1 MGKLTSTLG
10 TLGKAAKGAAKR
22 VSKSKVVRK
31 TAIAGKKAVRGA
43 KKGIAGAQVKGSK
56 FLQKSVAKIK
66 PIAADLKQGGIRKIN
81 KLVETKTQN
90 LIPKL
95 SNKIEEKVNS
105 FDPSKLLGK
114 IFDGGLNSLKSF
126 GSNLDG
132 MKGRFDSTVEFL
144 GKANELAS
152 KFVKKLAT
160 AKPGKKSGGGSLFG
174 KLIKGVAIAGAAALG
189 TAVVAKVAVA
199 GGIRKGAKNLLKK
212 GIDFIRNRKQKKLEK
227 KQEEAKVKK
236 DKGNANIFK
245 SILDKFSGI
254 LDFTPKSMKTFKSI
268 GVERKKSVTDTEKG
282 IFTDDYRF
290 KKFTNNDGDKK
301 VHDLKISMDRG
312 QITSGNDSPTTRR
325 IVEAYEEKRDLD
337 EDLEFIKRALSK
349 NPDDEEN
356 LAKLKEVRDR
366 MRALQKEID
375 ELIPIAEGTVTMEGT
390 RKNVNKVMND
400 PDFAEPESGKD
411 GKDGK
416 SKPGQIF
423 NNIKNTFG
431 GVKEKAGN
439 FLKGI
444 GKALKPK
451 PSGEKNT
458 RKNSRIKSGET
469 ITKDPI
475 SFADDNIQQAEQV
488 KPNPQK
494 KEARKEMAGGVSTSA
509 RTPVEPSGGGGG
521 EIIPVEL
528 PPSGGKGGLPS
539 PKPSDKMQRASIKPA
554 NKVPSLLAIDTKN
567 MHVLHAKSVYN
578 IVDAL

>member
-1 MGKLTSTLG
+1 
-10 TLGKAAKGAAKR
+10 
-22 VSKSKVVRK
+22 
-31 TAIAGKKAVRGA
+31 
-43 KKGIAGAQVKGSK
+43 
-56 FLQKSVAKIK
+56 
-66 PIAADLKQGGIRKIN
+66 
-81 KLVETKTQN
+81 
-90 LIPKL
+90 
-95 SNKIEEKVNS
+95 
-105 FDPSKLLGK
+105 
-114 IFDGGLNSLKSF
+114 
-126 GSNLDG
+126 
-132 MKGRFDSTVEFL
+132 
-144 GKANELAS
+144 
-152 KFVKKLAT
+152 
-160 AKPGKKSGGGSLFG
+160 
-174 KLIKGVAIAGAAALG
+174 
-189 TAVVAKVAVA
+189 
-199 GGIRKGAKNLLKK
+199 
-212 GIDFIRNRKQKKLEK
+212 
-227 KQEEAKVKK
+227 
-236 DKGNANIFK
+236 
-245 SILDKFSGI
+245 
-254 LDFTPKSMKTFKSI
+254 MKTFKSI
-268 GVERKKSVTDTEKG
+268 GVQRKKSVTDTEKG

-325 IVEAYEEKRDLD
+325 IVEAFDEKQNLD
-337 EDLEFIKRALSK
+337 KDLEFIKRALSK

-390 RKNVNKVMND
+390 KKNVNKVMND
-400 PDFAEPESGKD
+400 PDFAEVEDGKD

-431 GVKEKAGN
+431 GMKEKAGN
-439 FLKGI
+439 FLKGV

-451 PSGEKNT
+451 ASGSKDT

-475 SFADDNIQQAEQV
+475 SFAEDNIQQAEQV

>member
-1 MGKLTSTLG
+1 MGKLSSTIG
-10 TLGKAAKGAAKR
+10 ALGKAAKG
-22 VSKSKVVRK
+22 VSKSRVVRK
-31 TAIAGKKAVRGA
+31 GAILGKKAVRGA
-43 KKGIAGAQVKGSK
+43 KKGIDKAQVKGSK
-56 FLQKSVAKIK
+56 FLQKSVARIK
-66 PIAADLKQGGIRKIN
+66 PIREDLKQGGIRKIN
-81 KLVETKTQN
+81 KLVETRVQN

-95 SNKIEEKVNS
+95 SNKVEEKVDS
-105 FDPSKLLGK
+105 FDPNKFLGK

-126 GSNLDG
+126 GSSLDG

-160 AKPGKKSGGGSLFG
+160 AKPKKGGGGGIFG

-268 GVERKKSVTDTEKG
+268 GVQRKKSVTDTEKG

-325 IVEAYEEKRDLD
+325 IVEAFDEKQNLD
-337 EDLEFIKRALSK
+337 KDLEFIKRALSK

-390 RKNVNKVMND
+390 KKNVNKVMND
-400 PDFAEPESGKD
+400 PDFAEVEDGKD

-431 GVKEKAGN
+431 GMKEKAGN
-439 FLKGI
+439 FLKGV

-451 PSGEKNT
+451 ASGSKDT

-469 ITKDPI
+469 ISKDPI
-475 SFADDNIQQAEQV
+475 SFAEDNIQQAEQV